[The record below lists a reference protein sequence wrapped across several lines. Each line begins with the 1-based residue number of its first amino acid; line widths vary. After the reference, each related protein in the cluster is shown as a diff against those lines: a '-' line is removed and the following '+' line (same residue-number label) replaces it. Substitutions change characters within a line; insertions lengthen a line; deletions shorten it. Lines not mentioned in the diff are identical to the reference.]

1 MTDKLKD
8 WSTTAANNNSTAP
21 NGWPEGMA
29 PSEVNN
35 TARQGMASMREWYE
49 DAQWI
54 RLDHSIVSSTAST
67 VVVSG
72 DVTGFYVANR
82 GIRLDQDNAKI
93 GYVSSSSYSAPNTT
107 INISGLT
114 ISSPTIIEGSIIR
127 SSAAVPEDLKG
138 VNNRIYAPG
147 FISGLKA
154 TSDADADHDVQI
166 AIGSCR
172 SDGDSANIDL
182 SSVITKQID
191 AVWAEG
197 DDAGGLA
204 STVTLSGPEWI
215 YVFLISKTDGTVDA
229 GFDDNASAT
238 NLLSDASAYSYYRH
252 IASVY
257 IDPSNNIEAILNNSE
272 IGLGKCQIIIETS
285 TTFPK
290 PPLVIASLAVY
301 SISGAKG
308 ISPSAAACL
317 VCTAAVCIN

>member
-197 DDAGGLA
+197 DDAGG
-204 STVTLSGPEWI
+204 I
-215 YVFLISKTDGTVDA
+215 
-229 GFDDNASAT
+229 
-238 NLLSDASAYSYYRH
+238 
-252 IASVY
+252 
-257 IDPSNNIEAILNNSE
+257 
-272 IGLGKCQIIIETS
+272 
-285 TTFPK
+285 
-290 PPLVIASLAVY
+290 
-301 SISGAKG
+301 
-308 ISPSAAACL
+308 
-317 VCTAAVCIN
+317 